1 MIVDTNGGKV
11 QPLRSKEAVWVRHPE
26 KSLSGAWNM
35 KGLNGLPPPLQE
47 TLWGSVSAAIE
58 ALARFAPTPFAPN
71 PNSYTVTV

>member
-35 KGLNGLPPPLQE
+35 KGLNGLPPPTAGKLYGDQS
-47 TLWGSVSAAIE
+47 LLPSKH
-58 ALARFAPTPFAPN
+58 
-71 PNSYTVTV
+71 